1 MRRTQ
6 QLVLGAAGTLT
17 VLSLQL
23 AGPAAAAEG
32 TAGDGAGG
40 VPASDIEPASTP
52 SPITFDAAGVVVASV
67 VAASGGAVIVALTGR
82 RRRQSDSRARPRV
95 QYRPQPLQR
104 WDAPA

>member
-32 TAGDGAGG
+32 TAGDSAGG
-40 VPASDIEPASTP
+40 LPASDIEPASTP
-52 SPITFDAAGVVVASV
+52 SPIAFDAAGVLVASV
-67 VAASGGAVIVALTGR
+67 VTASGGAAVVALTGHR
-82 RRRQSDSRARPRV
+82 RRRRDPQPRPRV
-95 QYRPQPLQR
+95 AYRPQPLQR